1 MPTIAIGE
9 QEIYYGVHGSGDPL
23 LIFPDNMH
31 ASEAYAGEIDHFS
44 RRFRVLSFDY
54 PATGRS
60 PRELKYQDERE
71 FDLWNYRADLACHL
85 LQTLEMGGC
94 IVMGA
99 GHGAWAALHFAGRQ
113 AKLHNLAAHGV
124 IADSFL
130 AKVDSRTLHRA
141 LDTREHYYVRRA
153 DWLRTQHGEDWREVV
168 DADTLFLRR
177 LASRGGY
184 EVPDFVLNSIACP
197 VLLSGSLHDALT
209 PGIAWEFARISALV
223 PDCSVHLASESGHP
237 YGEEHPWMW
246 TASDSFRKIADLFL
260 SRLAPPSAAVA
271 AGAAEPTQRV

>member
-9 QEIYYGVHGSGDPL
+9 QEIYYTVQGSGDAL
-23 LIFPDNMH
+23 LIFPDNIH
-31 ASEAYAGEIDHFS
+31 ASGAYAGEIDYFS
-44 RRFRVLSFDY
+44 KRFRVLSFDY

-60 PRELKYQDERE
+60 SRELKYQDERE

-85 LQTLEMGGC
+85 LQLLDVGAS
-94 IVMGA
+94 IVIGA

-113 AKLHNLAAHGV
+113 AKLHNLAVNGV

-130 AKVDSRTLHRA
+130 ASLDSRTLHRA

-153 DWLRTQHGEDWREVV
+153 DWLREQHGDDWRDVV

-177 LASRGGY
+177 IADRGGY
-184 EVPDFVLNSIACP
+184 EVPDFVLNSIPCP
-197 VLLSGSLHDALT
+197 VLLSGSLHDAFT
-209 PGIAWEFARISALV
+209 PGLAQEFARISALV
-223 PDCSVHLASESGHP
+223 PDCSIHLASESGHP

-246 TASDSFRKIADLFL
+246 TASDSFRQIADIFL
-260 SRLAPPSAAVA
+260 ARLTRPSSAA
-271 AGAAEPTQRV
+271 

>member
-9 QEIYYGVHGSGDPL
+9 QEIYYTVQGSGDTL
-23 LIFPDNMH
+23 LIFPDNIH
-31 ASEAYAGEIDHFS
+31 ASGAYAGEIDYFS
-44 RRFRVLSFDY
+44 KRFRVLSFDY

-60 PRELKYQDERE
+60 SRDLKYQDERE

-85 LQTLEMGGC
+85 LQLLDVRAS
-94 IVMGA
+94 IVIGA

-113 AKLHNLAAHGV
+113 AKLHNLAVNGV

-130 AKVDSRTLHRA
+130 ASLDSRTLHRA

-153 DWLRTQHGEDWREVV
+153 DWLREQHGDDWRDVV

-177 LASRGGY
+177 IADRGGY
-184 EVPDFVLNSIACP
+184 EVPDFVLNSIPCP
-197 VLLSGSLHDALT
+197 VLLSGSLHDAFT
-209 PGIAWEFARISALV
+209 PGLAQEFARISALV
-223 PDCSVHLASESGHP
+223 PDCGIHLAGESGHP

-246 TASDSFRKIADLFL
+246 TASDSFRQIADIFL
-260 SRLAPPSAAVA
+260 ARLTRPSSAA
-271 AGAAEPTQRV
+271 